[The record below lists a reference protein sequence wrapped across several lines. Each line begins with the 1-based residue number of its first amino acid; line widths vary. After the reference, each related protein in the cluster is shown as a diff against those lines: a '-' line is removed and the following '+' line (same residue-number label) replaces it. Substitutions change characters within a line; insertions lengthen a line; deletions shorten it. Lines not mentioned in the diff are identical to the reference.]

1 MALLYTR
8 CYMTSLFKE
17 SYQNCVF
24 GEKGKTRFFLIGL
37 KNNRGVRNES
47 KENKKLDK

>member
-1 MALLYTR
+1 MIGV
-8 CYMTSLFKE
+8 S
-17 SYQNCVF
+17 

-37 KNNRGVRNES
+37 ENRVVRNES